1 MILLRQSSII
11 AATVL
16 AALLGLFAITYI
28 IGPDPLGVDLGNL
41 QAPPNLEN
49 WFGTDEL
56 GRSVLAR
63 LSAGAIFSIA
73 LMAISS
79 IGAVALGTTLGIMS
93 GWVGG
98 VVDRVINL
106 VIALFWS
113 IPVAVFAILVLTILP
128 VNLLSIILTIV
139 AVNWVGSAR
148 VVRAQTIRLR
158 QEPFVA
164 AAKAYGFSERA
175 IFASAVL
182 PNLRALLALLVGFAA
197 AESLALEGGLAYLGF
212 SLPPPAASWG
222 TMLANGLPYLASAWW
237 IAAAPAAAMIFTI
250 ALARILSARLNDLIF
265 R

>member
-1 MILLRQSSII
+1 MIRLHQSSTI
-11 AATVL
+11 AALVL
-16 AALLGLFAITYI
+16 AALLGIFAITYLF
-28 IGPDPLGVDLGNL
+28 GPDPFSVDLGNL
-41 QAPPNLEN
+41 QSPPSIEN

-79 IGAVALGTTLGIMS
+79 IGAVALGTTLGITS
-93 GWVGG
+93 GWFGG
-98 VVDRVINL
+98 TVDRVIYL

-128 VNLLSIILTIV
+128 TNLLSIGLTIV

-148 VVRAQTIRLR
+148 LVRAQTIRLR
-158 QEPFVA
+158 QEPFVV

-175 IFASAVL
+175 IFVSTVL
-182 PNLRALLALLVGFAA
+182 PNLRSLLALLVGFVA

-212 SLPPPAASWG
+212 SLPPPASSWG
-222 TMLANGLPYLASAWW
+222 TMLASGLPYLASAWW
-237 IAAAPAAAMIFTI
+237 IAVAPAVAMIFTI
-250 ALARILSARLNDLIF
+250 ALARIASVRLNDSMF